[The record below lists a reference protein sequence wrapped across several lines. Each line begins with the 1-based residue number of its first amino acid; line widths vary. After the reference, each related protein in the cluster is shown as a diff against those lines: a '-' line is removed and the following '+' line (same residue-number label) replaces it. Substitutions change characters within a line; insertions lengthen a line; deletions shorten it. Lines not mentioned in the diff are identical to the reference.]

1 VSSIS
6 VYILAM
12 LFFRLLLMSV
22 HALIE
27 YYYETERLS
36 SIFFVSKA
44 IIFLTAFP
52 AHGRNILLQ
61 GKEVGKHA
69 RTLNEP

>member
-1 VSSIS
+1 
-6 VYILAM
+6 
-12 LFFRLLLMSV
+12 MSV